1 MKLPNAIHADL
12 GTKIEDY
19 SLNPRHREGQ
29 HKARVFLS
37 ALGLSLE
44 DAGVLRRA
52 VLKAATSSDSA
63 EPRGDN
69 GFGEVFVLRFPM
81 ETAAGSATVL
91 TAWIVRHEE
100 DFPRLTTCY
109 IL

>member
-1 MKLPNAIHADL
+1 MKLPHGNRADL

-19 SLNPRHREGQ
+19 SLNPLHREGQ
-29 HKARVFLS
+29 HKARVFAS
-37 ALGLSLE
+37 ALGITLANAE
-44 DAGVLRRA
+44 VLRRS
-52 VLKAATSSDSA
+52 VIQVAAMSGDA
-63 EPRGDN
+63 ESRGDN

-81 ETAAGSATVL
+81 QTEIGSALVL
-91 TAWIVRHEE
+91 TAWIIRHSE